1 MDLLMNALRPTET
14 KECNFGASR
23 EVSNLPKIFMI
34 LRIRLTGLK
43 SRAEAA
49 SSFFGVIMRKKE
61 QEKNARHKSVI
72 DLHQTLVHNPRP
84 LSSHSS
90 SYLPLHLACIGEE
103 GGLGEGGDTRKD
115 KICLA
120 RPFAISEAAPLIVLA
135 SGSK

>member
-1 MDLLMNALRPTET
+1 MM
-14 KECNFGASR
+14 
-23 EVSNLPKIFMI
+23 
-34 LRIRLTGLK
+34 LRIRLTGQK
-43 SRAEAA
+43 SRAEEA

-61 QEKNARHKSVI
+61 QERNARHKSVI
-72 DLHQTLVHNPRP
+72 DLHQTLVHDPRP

-103 GGLGEGGDTRKD
+103 GGLGEEGGDTRKD

-120 RPFAISEAAPLIVLA
+120 RPFAISEADPFIVLA